1 MNAEVWTLII
11 AIATLLVAIISLF
24 YGILS
29 FRYQKES
36 GKKQTEFQR
45 LQDLRKIKEI
55 QDAIHAKQT
64 ELNAINS
71 SYFNS
76 MRAYMEQPNNS
87 VQDIKIKVLILQT
100 EINDLKQ
107 QLKSF
112 KL

>member
-29 FRYQKES
+29 FRYQKMS
-36 GKKQTEFQR
+36 GKKQVEYQR

-64 ELNAINS
+64 ELDAINRA
-71 SYFNS
+71 YFNS
-76 MRAYMEQPNNS
+76 MRAYMEQPNSS

>member
-1 MNAEVWTLII
+1 MSIELII
-11 AIATLLVAIISLF
+11 AVITLIVTTIGSVF
-24 YGILS
+24 GILS

-36 GKKQTEFQR
+36 GKKQAEFQR

-64 ELNAINS
+64 ELDAINRA
-71 SYFNS
+71 YFNS
-76 MRAYMEQPNNS
+76 MRAYMEQPNSS

-112 KL
+112 

>member
-29 FRYQKES
+29 FRYQKMS
-36 GKKQTEFQR
+36 GKKQAEYQR

-64 ELNAINS
+64 ELDAINS

-76 MRAYMEQPNNS
+76 MRAYMEIPNKD
-87 VQDIKIKVLILQT
+87 VQGIRKRVLET